1 MTYTKLIASIYCKI
15 LGKTIKNKLKE
26 ANILQNQIG
35 YTDTDEETVL
45 LSETS
50 VCQILNG
57 NRNMTYNA
65 TLAFQETLNYRTPK
79 ILFYTRRFF

>member
-26 ANILQNQIG
+26 ANILQNQIC

-57 NRNMTYNA
+57 N
-65 TLAFQETLNYRTPK
+65 
-79 ILFYTRRFF
+79 

>member
-35 YTDTDEETVL
+35 YTDTDE
-45 LSETS
+45 
-50 VCQILNG
+50 
-57 NRNMTYNA
+57 
-65 TLAFQETLNYRTPK
+65 
-79 ILFYTRRFF
+79 